1 MSYLT
6 GELKILFYFN
16 VDKIRYTQIQ
26 NINRL
31 VLYFDHKNHRSLTF
45 CKIGEYV
52 FVIYMR
58 N

>member
-1 MSYLT
+1 MSYLN

-16 VDKIRYTQIQ
+16 VDEIRYTQIQ
-26 NINRL
+26 NIN
-31 VLYFDHKNHRSLTF
+31 HKNHRSLTF